1 MRPLCCAKEQWIWNF
16 ISCKYTNMQIGTTK
30 NKMRKRLINLY
41 LKDLLLIGY
50 LLPESCASFFYC
62 VWSLLYEKEWTIP
75 LWVPNSANCELNKTN
90 NVEYVKQIDLDFQI
104 AFMSYIYFTR
114 ISAMPVQCCTSW
126 AIRPNGSWAVREFVI
141 TGRWT

>member
-41 LKDLLLIGY
+41 LKDLRLIGY

-90 NVEYVKQIDLDFQI
+90 NVEYVEANWFRFPNRI
-104 AFMSYIYFTR
+104 YEIYFTL
-114 ISAMPVQCCTSW
+114 ISAMPLQCCTSW

-141 TGRWT
+141 TRRWT